1 MMNYE
6 TFNRELENSDRVLG
20 GSSKSEL
27 SRLRN
32 QLCDYHQS
40 TQDRSEFHQQA
51 SWTRLRS
58 RLEEKPGRRGLSS
71 FLAPVALP
79 GFMGV
84 ILALWLIP
92 GTTDTI
98 GKVDAPNIE
107 ISTRQPNI
115 YVTPFHSKS
124 VQADVIWAEGYHY
137 IPASYTVTR

>member
-6 TFNRELENSDRVLG
+6 TFNKELEESDRISDG
-20 GSSKSEL
+20 DSEL
-27 SRLRN
+27 IQLRK
-32 QLCDYHQS
+32 QLRDYSES
-40 TQDRSEFHQQA
+40 TQDRSDFHQKA
-51 SWTRLRS
+51 SWTRLQS
-58 RLEEKPGRRGLSS
+58 RLDKKTASRGFSS
-71 FLAPVALP
+71 FLAPIALP
-79 GFMGV
+79 GLMGI
-84 ILALWLIP
+84 ILAIWLIP

-124 VQADVIWAEGYHY
+124 VQADVIWAEGYQY